1 MTAAAKPIET
11 VREKTLSIQQ
21 ELEVAGAELHLTNT
35 ALEAQLP
42 QDVKNG
48 EVGKA
53 LEQNAAVEEKVVEA
67 AEDLQAMVELLEEEV
82 AQRAWLE
89 QELAISRAARK

>member
-1 MTAAAKPIET
+1 MTAPAKPIDT
-11 VREKTLSIQQ
+11 VREKTQAIQQ

-35 ALEAQLP
+35 ALETQLP
-42 QDVKNG
+42 HDVKNG
-48 EVGKA
+48 EVSKA

-67 AEDLQAMVELLEEEV
+67 AEDLQAMAQLLEEEV

>member
-11 VREKTLSIQQ
+11 VREKTQSIQQ
-21 ELEVAGAELHLTNT
+21 ELEVAGAELHLTNA
-35 ALEAQLP
+35 ALESQLP
-42 QDVKNG
+42 HDVRNG

-67 AEDLQAMVELLEEEV
+67 AEDLQAMSQLLEEEV

-89 QELAISRAARK
+89 RELAISRAARK

>member
-1 MTAAAKPIET
+1 MTAATKPIET

-42 QDVKNG
+42 KDVKNG
-48 EVGKA
+48 EVSKA
-53 LEQNAAVEEKVVEA
+53 LEQNVAVEEKVVEA
-67 AEDLQAMVELLEEEV
+67 AEDLHAMAQLLEEEV